1 MNKVSNTEEQ
11 HGFLM
16 NSCLFFSTTKLS
28 RALGKVAE
36 EAFAKTGLSPSHAFL
51 LTLVNQNG
59 GMMQKDLGE
68 TLHLTPSTITRLIE
82 KLELKQLVTKRLEG
96 KQAYL
101 NPTPKGLALQKE
113 ITESWEQLHR
123 QYDSILTEEEKAQF
137 IAISGKLLKNVTK
150 DS

>member
-1 MNKVSNTEEQ
+1 
-11 HGFLM
+11 
-16 NSCLFFSTTKLS
+16 
-28 RALGKVAE
+28 
-36 EAFAKTGLSPSHAFL
+36 
-51 LTLVNQNG
+51 
-59 GMMQKDLGE
+59 MQKDLGE

-123 QYDSILTEEEKAQF
+123 QYDNILTEEETAQF
-137 IAISGKLLKNVTK
+137 IAITGKLLKSLTK
-150 DS
+150 DF